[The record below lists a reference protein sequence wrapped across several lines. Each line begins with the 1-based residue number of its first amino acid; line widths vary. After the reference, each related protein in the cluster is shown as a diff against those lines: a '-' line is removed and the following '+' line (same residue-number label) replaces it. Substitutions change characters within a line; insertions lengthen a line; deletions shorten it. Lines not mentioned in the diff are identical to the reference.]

1 MKITNQHNLPEVV
14 FNALTFSDYT
24 KGDSLLSVT
33 QLIDSPRVSQLQRQ
47 HDDEIEQ
54 DAVDFLWSRFGTSVH
69 QMFEAAVHG
78 ADCISEERLFAE
90 VNGWKISGA
99 IDLQHL
105 TQDGVIV
112 SDYKVTSV
120 WSVINDKQ
128 EWHKQLNCYA
138 WMVRH
143 AKQLPVKQLRIIAI
157 LRDWSRRKAEEG
169 GNYPDSPIK
178 MITIPMWS
186 ESDQDNYVQER
197 VALHQEADFEFATGG
212 ELPKCDA
219 HERWDKPTVFAVQKK
234 GRVRAIKLH
243 TVESDAVA
251 HAESLGTGHF
261 VDKRTGES
269 TRCLQNWC
277 RVNEWCEQ
285 WKESKHEKANQK

>member
-105 TQDGVIV
+105 THDGVIV

-169 GNYPDSPIK
+169 GNYPDSPIQ

-243 TVESDAVA
+243 TVEDDAVA
-251 HAESLGTGHF
+251 KAPAVCKTG
-261 VDKRTGES
+261 VE
-269 TRCLQNWC
+269 
-277 RVNEWCEQ
+277 
-285 WKESKHEKANQK
+285 